1 MKKGTRR
8 KRPTVTQEPS
18 VFSGVLK
25 CPECGGNLNFHFNQ
39 GNHDIKFFSCQNHNS
54 GLRKCS
60 KTHYIRLEFLERVV
74 LYEVNRLAHFANEY
88 EDNISGKLTDER
100 FSKMCLTYEQEQK
113 ELVASTDELE
123 KEMELYGA
131 KEVNVKSFLKMVRS
145 YIEPE
150 QLTPEVLRMFVEKIV
165 LHEGDRSSGQ
175 RIQQVDIYYNFVGQ
189 INMSMETVKT
199 WKKLGTMSTIQ
210 SRGA

>member
-1 MKKGTRR
+1 MLDNLRR
-8 KRPTVTQEPS
+8 VIAYARDYENEFVQEIVGKTLSEQTKQLTAAKRQLAQQTQR
-18 VFSGVLK
+18 
-25 CPECGGNLNFHFNQ
+25 
-39 GNHDIKFFSCQNHNS
+39 I
-54 GLRKCS
+54 S
-60 KTHYIRLEFLERVV
+60 KIDAIIQQL
-74 LYEVNRLAHFANEY
+74 Y
-88 EDNISGKLTDER
+88 EDNLSGKLTDER

-165 LHEGDRSSGQ
+165 LHEGDSSSGQ

-199 WKKLGTMSTIQ
+199 RKKPGTMSTIH

>member
-1 MKKGTRR
+1 M
-8 KRPTVTQEPS
+8 
-18 VFSGVLK
+18 
-25 CPECGGNLNFHFNQ
+25 
-39 GNHDIKFFSCQNHNS
+39 
-54 GLRKCS
+54 
-60 KTHYIRLEFLERVV
+60 
-74 LYEVNRLAHFANEY
+74 
-88 EDNISGKLTDER
+88 
-100 FSKMCLTYEQEQK
+100 
-113 ELVASTDELE
+113 ASTDELE

-175 RIQQVDIYYNFVGQ
+175 RIQQVDIYYNFVGK

-199 WKKLGTMSTIQ
+199 RKKPGTMSTTQ

>member
-1 MKKGTRR
+1 
-8 KRPTVTQEPS
+8 
-18 VFSGVLK
+18 
-25 CPECGGNLNFHFNQ
+25 
-39 GNHDIKFFSCQNHNS
+39 
-54 GLRKCS
+54 
-60 KTHYIRLEFLERVV
+60 
-74 LYEVNRLAHFANEY
+74 
-88 EDNISGKLTDER
+88 
-100 FSKMCLTYEQEQK
+100 MCLTYEQEQK

-165 LHEGDRSSGQ
+165 LHEGDSSSGQ

-199 WKKLGTMSTIQ
+199 RKKPGTMSTIQ